1 MQTSNNPDQGPV
13 DLPRIATV
21 PDQDAPPISPA
32 GLVATETPELEAV
45 PAPRRALVA
54 WFSRYALLLV
64 LIALV
69 IVYSA
74 LLPDTFPTLANLRDI
89 TATQS
94 VLIIMALGLTFPLV
108 SGEFDFSFGPVVAFA
123 ATLTAVLTVN
133 DHWSLLPAALAVV
146 LACLA
151 IGLVNSFFIVYVGI
165 SSLITTLG
173 MGTLIIGLT
182 LAVSGSSVIAGPPG
196 FLTAATNNSLFGLPY
211 PVYYSLA
218 LAAVVWF
225 VYSHTAFGRYLYF
238 TGEGRKAAKLSGLP
252 VDRLRTYAF
261 VILALMCAIAGIVN
275 FGRLGS
281 ADPNLGTSFLLPGT
295 AAVFLGATA
304 IVPGRFNAW
313 GTVLAV
319 YLLVTGVTG
328 LQLLGGAGYLEDV
341 FNGGALVLA
350 VTFAHLVRRGR
361 SVE

>member
-1 MQTSNNPDQGPV
+1 MEPV
-13 DLPRIATV
+13 NETNAAGGLIAEEPT
-21 PDQDAPPISPA
+21 PISTTGAIASEHVA
-32 GLVATETPELEAV
+32 GTPQRSWTQWLNKYALVLVLA
-45 PAPRRALVA
+45 ALVA
-54 WFSRYALLLV
+54 AYSLV
-64 LIALV
+64 
-69 IVYSA
+69 
-74 LLPDTFPTLANLRDI
+74 LPDTFPTIANLRNI

-94 VLIIMALGLTFPLV
+94 VLIIVSLGLTFPLV
-108 SGEFDFSFGPVVAFA
+108 AGEFDFSFGPTVAFA
-123 ATLTAVLTVN
+123 SSLTAVLTVN
-133 DHWSLLPAALAVV
+133 HSVPLLPATLIVIAS
-146 LACLA
+146 CLA
-151 IGLVNSFFIVYVGI
+151 IGLVNSFFIVYIGI

-173 MGTLIIGLT
+173 MGTLILGVT
-182 LAVSGSSVIAGPPG
+182 LAVSNSAVIAGPPS
-196 FLTAATNNSLFGLPY
+196 FLVEATTNSFLQLPY
-211 PVYYSLA
+211 PVYLSLA

-238 TGEGRKAAKLSGLP
+238 SGEGPRAARLSGLP
-252 VDRLRTYAF
+252 VDRLKTYAYL
-261 VILALMCAIAGIVN
+261 ILALMSAIAGIVN

-281 ADPNLGTSFLLPGT
+281 ADPNIGTSFLLPGT

-328 LQLLGGAGYLEDV
+328 LQLLGGAGYLEYV

-361 SVE
+361 AVG